1 MTTETF
7 CRLAMPVRGIYLA
20 FSALT
25 TNSNFT
31 AYKQRNS
38 VTNLRLIITVA
49 GTGLMPIYATM
60 ASFQI
65 TNAEEHITGR
75 LSPD

>member
-1 MTTETF
+1 MQKLLRHCQAQLGVYQVADDDGNVLSVGYAGARHLF
-7 CRLAMPVRGIYLA
+7 GIQA
-20 FSALT
+20 RLT

-49 GTGLMPIYATM
+49 GM
-60 ASFQI
+60 S
-65 TNAEEHITGR
+65 
-75 LSPD
+75 S